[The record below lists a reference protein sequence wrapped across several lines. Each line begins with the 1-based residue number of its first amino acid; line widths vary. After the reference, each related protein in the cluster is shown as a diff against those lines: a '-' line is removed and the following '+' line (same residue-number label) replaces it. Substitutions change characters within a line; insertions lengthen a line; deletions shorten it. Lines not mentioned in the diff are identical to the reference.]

1 MAERKKTIRHQ
12 GTVTVML
19 DVLAEPF
26 TYPFMIRGML
36 AAILAGALCGGIG
49 VYIILKRMAY
59 IGHGL
64 AHAVLGGAVVS
75 FVMSFNFLIG
85 STIWGFLCA
94 QVITLTTKKR
104 KIAYDAAIGV
114 VTTASFAVGIVL
126 ISRYK
131 SFTRDFET
139 ALFGN
144 ITGVTAGDLV
154 ALAAVSGGV
163 ALVLFVAYKHF
174 LFTTFDGDVAQFYG
188 VPTGWVEAMFSLVL
202 AGTIVVSLQVLG
214 VLLIAGA
221 TVIPPVSARMLTDSF
236 PRMLVLSAAIGAVCG
251 FLGIYLS
258 YFVDVSSGATIVL
271 VEAMVFAVVMVYA
284 NLRSRLA
291 AIRQRETHTAPATD
305 PTDSGMARPPEAIK
319 TEGD

>member
-1 MAERKKTIRHQ
+1 
-12 GTVTVML
+12 ML
-19 DVLAEPF
+19 DVIFEPF
-26 TYPFMIRGML
+26 GYPFIIRGMI

-49 VYIILKRMAY
+49 VYVVLKRMAY

-85 STIWGFLCA
+85 STVWGFLCA
-94 QVITLTTKKR
+94 QLITLTTKKR

-114 VTTASFAVGIVL
+114 ITTASFAIGIVL

-131 SFTRDFET
+131 TFTRDFET

-144 ITGVTAGDLV
+144 IAAVAPGDLV
-154 ALAAVSGGV
+154 ALAAVTGAT

-188 VPTGWVEAMFSLVL
+188 VPTGWVEAAFSLVL

-236 PRMLVLSAAIGAVCG
+236 PRMLLLSAGIGALCG
-251 FLGIYLS
+251 FFGIYLS
-258 YFVDVSSGATIVL
+258 FFVDVSSGATIVL
-271 VEAMVFAVVMVYA
+271 VEAAVFALVMAYT
-284 NLRSRLA
+284 NLRSRLLTV
-291 AIRQRETHTAPATD
+291 RRRESAVAPAAASSETGIA
-305 PTDSGMARPPEAIK
+305 PSAEPVK

>member
-1 MAERKKTIRHQ
+1 MELHRDTA
-12 GTVTVML
+12 TVMFETL
-19 DVLAEPF
+19 LEPF
-26 TYPFMIRGML
+26 EYPFILRGMA

-49 VYIILKRMAY
+49 VYVVLKRMAY
-59 IGHGL
+59 VGHGL

-75 FVMSFNFLIG
+75 YVMSLNFLVG

-94 QVITLTTKKR
+94 QLITLTTKKR

-114 VTTASFAVGIVL
+114 ITTASFAVGIVL

-144 ITGVTAGDLV
+144 IVGVTAGDLAALLSVTV
-154 ALAAVSGGV
+154 AA
-163 ALVLFVAYKHF
+163 ALVLFIAYKHF

-221 TVIPPVSARMLTDSF
+221 TVIPPVSARMMTDSF
-236 PRMLVLSAAIGAVCG
+236 PRMLMISAGIGAICG

-271 VEAMVFAVVMVYA
+271 VEAAVFAVVMAYST
-284 NLRSRLA
+284 LRSRLA
-291 AIRQRETHTAPATD
+291 TFRQRETNAAPVPSPSDA
-305 PTDSGMARPPEAIK
+305 SIASSAESVK

>member
-1 MAERKKTIRHQ
+1 MMKPLS
-12 GTVTVML
+12 GTATHML
-19 DVLAEPF
+19 DVLIEPF
-26 TYPFMIRGML
+26 SYPFMVRGMI

-49 VYIILKRMAY
+49 VYVILKRMAY

-64 AHAVLGGAVVS
+64 SHAVLGGAVVS

-94 QVITLTTKKR
+94 QLITLTTKKR

-114 VTTASFAVGIVL
+114 ITTASFAVGIVL
-126 ISRYK
+126 ISRNK

-144 ITGVTAGDLV
+144 ITGVFPGDLV
-154 ALAAVSGGV
+154 ALAAVAGAT
-163 ALVLFVAYKHF
+163 ALVLFVAYKQF
-174 LFTTFDGDVAQFYG
+174 LFTTFDGEVAQFYG
-188 VPTGWVEAMFSLVL
+188 VPTGWVEAVFSLVL

-236 PRMLVLSAAIGAVCG
+236 PRMLLLSTGIGAVCG
-251 FLGIYLS
+251 FAGIYLS

-271 VEAMVFAVVMVYA
+271 VESAIFALAAAYSSA
-284 NLRSRLA
+284 RSRLVA
-291 AIRQRETHTAPATD
+291 VRQRESHTSAVAPVS
-305 PTDSGMARPPEAIK
+305 DSTMRPGVEPVK

>member
-1 MAERKKTIRHQ
+1 
-12 GTVTVML
+12 ML
-19 DVLAEPF
+19 ETLLEPF
-26 TYPFMIRGML
+26 GYPFILRGMA

-49 VYIILKRMAY
+49 VYVVLKRMAY
-59 IGHGL
+59 VGHGL

-75 FVMSFNFLIG
+75 YVMSLNFLIG
-85 STIWGFLCA
+85 STVWGFLCA
-94 QVITLTTKKR
+94 QLITLTTKKR

-114 VTTASFAVGIVL
+114 ITTASFAVGIVL

-144 ITGVTAGDLV
+144 IVGVTSGDLV
-154 ALAAVSGGV
+154 ALLAVTAAT
-163 ALVLFVAYKHF
+163 ALVLFIAYKHF

-236 PRMLVLSAAIGAVCG
+236 PRMLMLSAGIGAVCG

-271 VEAMVFAVVMVYA
+271 VEAAVFAVVIAYS
-284 NLRSRLA
+284 NLRSRFLA
-291 AIRQRETHTAPATD
+291 VRQRTPVAAP
-305 PTDSGMARPPEAIK
+305 PVSPSESGIPQPGEAVK

>member
-1 MAERKKTIRHQ
+1 
-12 GTVTVML
+12 ML
-19 DVLAEPF
+19 DVIFEPF
-26 TYPFMIRGML
+26 TYPFMVRGMV

-49 VYIILKRMAY
+49 VYVILKRMAY

-64 AHAVLGGAVVS
+64 SHAVLGGAVVS

-94 QVITLTTKKR
+94 QLITLTTKKR

-114 VTTASFAVGIVL
+114 ITTASFAVGIVL
-126 ISRYK
+126 ISRNK

-144 ITGVTAGDLV
+144 ITGVFPGDLV
-154 ALAAVSGGV
+154 ALAVVAGAT
-163 ALVLFVAYKHF
+163 ALVLFVAYKQF
-174 LFTTFDGDVAQFYG
+174 LFTTFDGEVAQFYG

-202 AGTIVVSLQVLG
+202 AATIVVSLQVLG

-236 PRMLVLSAAIGAVCG
+236 PRMLLLSTGIGAACG

-271 VEAMVFAVVMVYA
+271 VEAAVFAIAMAYSTA
-284 NLRSRLA
+284 RSRLVSVK
-291 AIRQRETHTAPATD
+291 QRESRPSPIPAAP
-305 PTDSGMARPPEAIK
+305 DSPIRPGAEPVK

>member
-1 MAERKKTIRHQ
+1 
-12 GTVTVML
+12 ML
-19 DVLAEPF
+19 ETLLEPF
-26 TYPFMIRGML
+26 GYPFILRGMA

-49 VYIILKRMAY
+49 VYVILKRMAY
-59 IGHGL
+59 VGHGL

-75 FVMSFNFLIG
+75 YVMSLNFLVG
-85 STIWGFLCA
+85 STVWGFLCA
-94 QVITLTTKKR
+94 QLITLTTKKR

-144 ITGVTAGDLV
+144 IVGVTSGDLAALAVVTGV
-154 ALAAVSGGV
+154 V

-236 PRMLVLSAAIGAVCG
+236 PRMLLLSAVIGAVCG

-271 VEAMVFAVVMVYA
+271 VEAVVFAMVMAYSSV
-284 NLRSRLA
+284 RSRLSA
-291 AIRQRETHTAPATD
+291 VRWREPRSAPAASSADT
-305 PTDSGMARPPEAIK
+305 SAARGSEPVK

>member
-1 MAERKKTIRHQ
+1 MERQQ
-12 GTVTVML
+12 GSPIYML
-19 DVLAEPF
+19 DVIFEPF
-26 TYPFMIRGML
+26 GYPFIIRGMI

-49 VYIILKRMAY
+49 VYVILKRMAY

-94 QVITLTTKKR
+94 QLITLTTKRR

-114 VTTASFAVGIVL
+114 ITTASFAVGIVL

-144 ITGVTAGDLV
+144 IVGVTGGDLA
-154 ALAAVSGGV
+154 ALAAVTGAT
-163 ALVLFVAYKHF
+163 ALVLFVAYKQF
-174 LFTTFDGDVAQFYG
+174 LFTTFDGEVAQFYG
-188 VPTGWVEAMFSLVL
+188 VPTGWIEAIFSLVL
-202 AGTIVVSLQVLG
+202 AATIVVSLQVLG

-236 PRMLVLSAAIGAVCG
+236 PRMLVLSAGMGALCG
-251 FLGIYLS
+251 FFGIYLS

-271 VEAMVFAVVMVYA
+271 VESTVFAVVMGYTYV
-284 NLRSRLA
+284 RSKLI
-291 AIRQRETHTAPATD
+291 AIRHREPRPTAVGASPDAGIRSGAD
-305 PTDSGMARPPEAIK
+305 PVK

>member
-1 MAERKKTIRHQ
+1 MKRSP
-12 GTVTVML
+12 GTATDML
-19 DVLAEPF
+19 DVILEPF
-26 TYPFMIRGML
+26 GYAFMVRGMV
-36 AAILAGALCGGIG
+36 AAVLAGALCGGIG
-49 VYIILKRMAY
+49 VYVILKRMAY

-85 STIWGFLCA
+85 STIWGFVCA
-94 QVITLTTKKR
+94 QLITLTAKKR
-104 KIAYDAAIGV
+104 KIANDAAIGV
-114 VTTASFAVGIVL
+114 ITTASFAVGIVL
-126 ISRYK
+126 ISRNK

-144 ITGVTAGDLV
+144 ITGVFPGDLV
-154 ALAAVSGGV
+154 ALGVMTAAT

-188 VPTGWVEAMFSLVL
+188 VPTGWVEAVFSLIL

-236 PRMLVLSAAIGAVCG
+236 PRMLLLSSGIGAVCG

-271 VEAMVFAVVMVYA
+271 VEAAVFAVAMAYST
-284 NLRSRLA
+284 LRSRFA
-291 AIRQRETHTAPATD
+291 AYRQRESHSYPVSPSPD
-305 PTDSGMARPPEAIK
+305 PTLRTGADAVK

>member
-1 MAERKKTIRHQ
+1 MRRLPGIPTAMFETF
-12 GTVTVML
+12 L
-19 DVLAEPF
+19 EPF
-26 TYPFMIRGML
+26 GYPFIIRGMV
-36 AAILAGALCGGIG
+36 AAIIAGALCGAIG
-49 VYIILKRMAY
+49 VYVVLKRMAY

-94 QVITLTTKKR
+94 QLITLTTKKR

-114 VTTASFAVGIVL
+114 ITTASFAMGIVL

-144 ITGVTAGDLV
+144 IVGVTAGDLV
-154 ALAAVSGGV
+154 ALAAVALGT
-163 ALVLFVAYKHF
+163 ALVLFVAYKQF

-236 PRMLVLSAAIGAVCG
+236 PRMLMLSAGIGAACG
-251 FLGIYLS
+251 FFGIYLS

-271 VEAMVFAVVMVYA
+271 VEASVFAVVMVYS
-284 NLRSRLA
+284 NLRSRLVA
-291 AIRQRETHTAPATD
+291 LRQRQPRVAPDT
-305 PTDSGMARPPEAIK
+305 PPAEAGITPAAQPIK

>member
-1 MAERKKTIRHQ
+1 
-12 GTVTVML
+12 ML
-19 DVLAEPF
+19 DVIFEPF
-26 TYPFMIRGML
+26 TYPFMVRGMI

-49 VYIILKRMAY
+49 VYVILKRMAY

-64 AHAVLGGAVVS
+64 SHAVLGGAVVS

-94 QVITLTTKKR
+94 QLITLTTKKR

-114 VTTASFAVGIVL
+114 ITTASFAVGIVL
-126 ISRYK
+126 ISRNK

-144 ITGVTAGDLV
+144 ITGVFPGDLV
-154 ALAAVSGGV
+154 ALAVVAGLT
-163 ALVLFVAYKHF
+163 ALVLFVAYKQF

-188 VPTGWVEAMFSLVL
+188 VPTGWIEAMFSLVL

-236 PRMLVLSAAIGAVCG
+236 PRMLLLSTGIGAVCG
-251 FLGIYLS
+251 FAGIYLS

-271 VEAMVFAVVMVYA
+271 VESAVFAVAMAYSTA
-284 NLRSRLA
+284 RSRLVS
-291 AIRQRETHTAPATD
+291 IRQRE
-305 PTDSGMARPPEAIK
+305 ARPSPMAAAPDSPIHPGAEPVK

>member
-1 MAERKKTIRHQ
+1 MAAKVVIKRWP
-12 GTVTVML
+12 GTATDML
-19 DVLAEPF
+19 DVIFEPF
-26 TYPFMIRGML
+26 SYPFMVRGMV

-49 VYIILKRMAY
+49 VYVILKRMAY

-64 AHAVLGGAVVS
+64 SHAVLGGAVVS

-94 QVITLTTKKR
+94 QLITLTTKKR

-114 VTTASFAVGIVL
+114 ITTASFAVGIVL
-126 ISRYK
+126 ISRNK

-144 ITGVTAGDLV
+144 ITGVFPGDLV
-154 ALAAVSGGV
+154 ALAVVAGAT
-163 ALVLFVAYKHF
+163 ALVLFVAYKQF

-236 PRMLVLSAAIGAVCG
+236 PRMLLLSTGIGAVCG
-251 FLGIYLS
+251 FVGIYLS

-271 VEAMVFAVVMVYA
+271 VESAVFTIAMAYSTA
-284 NLRSRLA
+284 RSRLVSA
-291 AIRQRETHTAPATD
+291 RQRESRSSPVAPA
-305 PTDSGMARPPEAIK
+305 PDSPIRPSVEPVK

>member
-1 MAERKKTIRHQ
+1 MAMKRERDTP
-12 GTVTVML
+12 TAML
-19 DVLAEPF
+19 DVIFEPF
-26 TYPFMIRGML
+26 AYPFIIRGMV

-49 VYIILKRMAY
+49 VYVILKRMAY

-75 FVMSFNFLIG
+75 FVLSFNFLIG

-94 QVITLTTKKR
+94 QLITLTTKKR

-114 VTTASFAVGIVL
+114 ITTASFAVGIVL

-131 SFTRDFET
+131 NFTRDFET

-144 ITGVTAGDLV
+144 IVGVNTGDLI
-154 ALAAVSGGV
+154 ALAAVTGAT

-174 LFTTFDGDVAQFYG
+174 LFTTFDGDVARFYG

-236 PRMLVLSAAIGAVCG
+236 PRMLVLSAGIGAVCG
-251 FLGIYLS
+251 FFGIYLS

-271 VEAMVFAVVMVYA
+271 VEATVFGVAMAYSS
-284 NLRSRLA
+284 LRSRLVA
-291 AIRQRETHTAPATD
+291 VRQREPRVVPAPSPSDAGIATAPE
-305 PTDSGMARPPEAIK
+305 PVK

>member
-1 MAERKKTIRHQ
+1 MF
-12 GTVTVML
+12 
-19 DVLAEPF
+19 DVILEPF
-26 TYPFMIRGML
+26 GYPFMIRGMV
-36 AAILAGALCGGIG
+36 AAVLAGALCGAIG
-49 VYIILKRMAY
+49 VYVVLKRMAY

-94 QVITLTTKKR
+94 QLITLTTKKR

-114 VTTASFAVGIVL
+114 ITTASFAVGIVL

-144 ITGVTAGDLV
+144 IVGVTPGDLV
-154 ALAAVSGGV
+154 ALAAVTGAV
-163 ALVLFVAYKHF
+163 AVVLFVAYKHF

-188 VPTGWVEAMFSLVL
+188 VPTGWVEAAFSLVL

-236 PRMLVLSAAIGAVCG
+236 PRMLLLSAGIGAACG
-251 FLGIYLS
+251 FFGIYLS

-271 VEAMVFAVVMVYA
+271 VESGVFAVVMTYST
-284 NLRSRLA
+284 LRSRLVTA
-291 AIRQRETHTAPATD
+291 RRREPAVIPGSSLSAD
-305 PTDSGMARPPEAIK
+305 PTPVK

>member
-1 MAERKKTIRHQ
+1 
-12 GTVTVML
+12 ML
-19 DVLAEPF
+19 EVLLEPF
-26 TYPFMIRGML
+26 SYPFILRGMA

-49 VYIILKRMAY
+49 VYVVLKRMAY
-59 IGHGL
+59 VGHGL

-75 FVMSFNFLIG
+75 YVMSLNFLVG
-85 STIWGFLCA
+85 STVWGFLCA
-94 QVITLTTKKR
+94 QLITLTTKKR

-114 VTTASFAVGIVL
+114 ITTASFAVGIVL

-144 ITGVTAGDLV
+144 IVGVTSGDLV
-154 ALAAVSGGV
+154 ALAVVTGV
-163 ALVLFVAYKHF
+163 VGLVLFVAYKHF

-236 PRMLVLSAAIGAVCG
+236 PRMLMLSAAIGAVCG

-271 VEAMVFAVVMVYA
+271 VEAGVFAVVMAYS
-284 NLRSRLA
+284 NLSSRLA
-291 AIRQRETHTAPATD
+291 AVRRREIRTSPSVSSSDA
-305 PTDSGMARPPEAIK
+305 GIARAAESVK
-319 TEGD
+319 SEGD

>member
-1 MAERKKTIRHQ
+1 MQRLS
-12 GTVTVML
+12 VTATHML
-19 DVLAEPF
+19 DVLFEPF
-26 TYPFMIRGML
+26 SYPFMVRGMV

-49 VYIILKRMAY
+49 VYVILKRMAY

-64 AHAVLGGAVVS
+64 SHAVLGGAVVS

-94 QVITLTTKKR
+94 QLITLTTKKR

-114 VTTASFAVGIVL
+114 ITTSSFAVGIVL
-126 ISRYK
+126 ISRNK
-131 SFTRDFET
+131 GFTRDFET

-144 ITGVTAGDLV
+144 ITGVSPGDLV
-154 ALAAVSGGV
+154 ALAAVAGAS
-163 ALVLFVAYKHF
+163 ALVLFVAYKQF

-202 AGTIVVSLQVLG
+202 AATIVVSLQVLG

-236 PRMLVLSAAIGAVCG
+236 QRMLLLSTGIGAACG

-271 VEAMVFAVVMVYA
+271 VEAVVFALAMAYA
-284 NLRSRLA
+284 SLRTRLMTA
-291 AIRQRETHTAPATD
+291 RETEPRAIPVAPA
-305 PTDSGMARPPEAIK
+305 PAPDSALRTGVESVK

>member
-1 MAERKKTIRHQ
+1 
-12 GTVTVML
+12 ML
-19 DVLAEPF
+19 DLLFEPF
-26 TYPFMIRGML
+26 GYPFMIRGML
-36 AAILAGALCGGIG
+36 AAVIAGALCGGIG
-49 VYIILKRMAY
+49 VYVILKRMAY

-85 STIWGFLCA
+85 STVWGFLCA
-94 QVITLTTKKR
+94 QLITLTTKRR

-114 VTTASFAVGIVL
+114 ITTASFAAGIVL
-126 ISRYK
+126 ISRNK
-131 SFTRDFET
+131 GFTRDFET

-144 ITGVTAGDLV
+144 ITGVFPSDLV
-154 ALAAVSGGV
+154 ALALVAVAT

-188 VPTGWVEAMFSLVL
+188 VPTGWVEAVFSLVL

-236 PRMLVLSAAIGAVCG
+236 ARMLLLSTGIGAACG
-251 FLGIYLS
+251 FIGIYLS

-271 VEAMVFAVVMVYA
+271 VEAAVFALAMA
-284 NLRSRLA
+284 WSGLRSRLSA
-291 AIRQRETHTAPATD
+291 VRRREERPALAEARGTD
-305 PTDSGMARPPEAIK
+305 HAMAARPDPVK

>member
-1 MAERKKTIRHQ
+1 MMAPPW
-12 GTVTVML
+12 GTATHML
-19 DVLAEPF
+19 DVIFEPF
-26 TYPFMIRGML
+26 GYPFMVRGMV
-36 AAILAGALCGGIG
+36 AAIIAGALCGGIG
-49 VYIILKRMAY
+49 VYVILKRMAY

-64 AHAVLGGAVVS
+64 SHAVLGGAVVS

-94 QVITLTTKKR
+94 QLITLTTKKR

-114 VTTASFAVGIVL
+114 ITTASFAVGIVL
-126 ISRYK
+126 ISRNK

-144 ITGVTAGDLV
+144 ITGVFPGDLV
-154 ALAAVSGGV
+154 ALAVVAAAS
-163 ALVLFVAYKHF
+163 ALVLFVAYKQF

-236 PRMLVLSAAIGAVCG
+236 PRMLLLSTGIGAVCG
-251 FLGIYLS
+251 FVGIYLS

-271 VEAMVFAVVMVYA
+271 VEAAVFALAMAYSSA
-284 NLRSRLA
+284 RSRLVSV
-291 AIRQRETHTAPATD
+291 RQRESHTSFVAPV
-305 PTDSGMARPPEAIK
+305 PDSAIRPAAEPVK

>member
-1 MAERKKTIRHQ
+1 
-12 GTVTVML
+12 ML
-19 DVLAEPF
+19 EVLLEPF
-26 TYPFMIRGML
+26 SYPFMLRGMA

-49 VYIILKRMAY
+49 VYVILKRMAY
-59 IGHGL
+59 VGHGL

-75 FVMSFNFLIG
+75 YVMSLNFLIG
-85 STIWGFLCA
+85 STVWGFLCA
-94 QVITLTTKKR
+94 QLITLTTKKR

-114 VTTASFAVGIVL
+114 ITTASFAVGIVL

-144 ITGVTAGDLV
+144 IVGVTAGDLA
-154 ALAAVSGGV
+154 ALLAVTAAT
-163 ALVLFVAYKHF
+163 ALVLFIAYKHF

-236 PRMLVLSAAIGAVCG
+236 PRMLMISAGIGAVCG

-271 VEAMVFAVVMVYA
+271 VEAAVFAWVMGYSS
-284 NLRSRLA
+284 LRSRLA
-291 AIRQRETHTAPATD
+291 ALKQREPRAVSAAASPSDAAVGSAPE
-305 PTDSGMARPPEAIK
+305 PIK

>member
-1 MAERKKTIRHQ
+1 
-12 GTVTVML
+12 ML
-19 DVLAEPF
+19 DVILEPF
-26 TYPFMIRGML
+26 GYPFIIRGMA

-49 VYIILKRMAY
+49 VYVILKRMAY

-75 FVMSFNFLIG
+75 FVMSVNFLIG
-85 STIWGFLCA
+85 STVWGFLCA
-94 QVITLTTKKR
+94 QLITLTTKKR

-114 VTTASFAVGIVL
+114 ITTASFALGIVL

-144 ITGVTAGDLV
+144 IGGVTGGDLV
-154 ALAAVSGGV
+154 ALAAVTGAT

-174 LFTTFDGDVAQFYG
+174 LFTTFDGEVAQFYG
-188 VPTGWVEAMFSLVL
+188 VPTGWVEAVFSLVL

-236 PRMLVLSAAIGAVCG
+236 PRMLLLSAGIGAVCG

-258 YFVDVSSGATIVL
+258 FFVDVSSGATIVL
-271 VEAMVFAVVMVYA
+271 VEAAVFAVVMGYSS
-284 NLRSRLA
+284 LRSRLVA
-291 AIRQRETHTAPATD
+291 ARRRDPSISGDALLPSD
-305 PTDSGMARPPEAIK
+305 PTPVKS
-319 TEGD
+319 EGD

>member
-1 MAERKKTIRHQ
+1 MEPPW
-12 GTVTVML
+12 GTVIHML
-19 DVLAEPF
+19 DAIVEPF
-26 TYPFMIRGML
+26 SYPFMVRGMV

-49 VYIILKRMAY
+49 VYVILKRMAY

-64 AHAVLGGAVVS
+64 SHAVLGGAVVS

-94 QVITLTTKKR
+94 QLITLTTKKR

-114 VTTASFAVGIVL
+114 ITTASFAVGIVL
-126 ISRYK
+126 ISRNK

-144 ITGVTAGDLV
+144 ITGVFPADLV
-154 ALAAVSGGV
+154 ALAAVAGAS
-163 ALVLFVAYKHF
+163 ALVLFVAYKQF

-236 PRMLVLSAAIGAVCG
+236 PRMLLLSTGIGAVCG
-251 FLGIYLS
+251 FVGIYLS

-271 VEAMVFAVVMVYA
+271 VEAAVFALAMAYSSA
-284 NLRSRLA
+284 RARLVA
-291 AIRQRETHTAPATD
+291 ARQRDSRPSFVAPAADSPLRPGVD
-305 PTDSGMARPPEAIK
+305 PVK

>member
-1 MAERKKTIRHQ
+1 MMTPWA
-12 GTVTVML
+12 GTATHML
-19 DVLAEPF
+19 EVIIEPF
-26 TYPFMIRGML
+26 AYPFMIRGML
-36 AAILAGALCGGIG
+36 AAVLAGALCGGIG
-49 VYIILKRMAY
+49 VYVILKRMAY

-64 AHAVLGGAVVS
+64 SHAVLGGAVVS

-94 QVITLTTKKR
+94 QLITLTTKKR

-114 VTTASFAVGIVL
+114 ITTASFAVGIVL
-126 ISRYK
+126 ISRNK

-144 ITGVTAGDLV
+144 ITGVLPGDLV
-154 ALAAVSGGV
+154 ALAAVAGAT

-188 VPTGWVEAMFSLVL
+188 VPTGWVEAAFSLVL

-236 PRMLVLSAAIGAVCG
+236 PRMLLLSTGIGAVCG
-251 FLGIYLS
+251 FVGIYLS

-271 VEAMVFAVVMVYA
+271 VESGVFTLAMAYSSA
-284 NLRSRLA
+284 RSRFA
-291 AIRQRETHTAPATD
+291 AIRQRETRSPSIAPS
-305 PTDSGMARPPEAIK
+305 PDSAIRPAVEPVK